1 LPLNDLSDKTIFQ
14 SFYCQEELFMSLMAG
29 KRGVIFGVA
38 NDKSIAW
45 GIAQQLHAAGAELA
59 FTYLNEAL
67 EKRVRPLAGSLGS
80 TIILPCDVG
89 SDEEIA
95 SVFIELERQWGSI
108 DFVVHAVAFA
118 NREDLKNPFSQ
129 TSREGFLLALDISAY
144 SLVAMTRYALPLF
157 KGGGSIVTMSYLGAV
172 MAVPDYNVM
181 GVAKAALE
189 SSVRYLAAEL
199 GQRNIRVNAVSAGPI
214 KTLAASGVGNFKE
227 KLHIMEERSP
237 LRRTVTQE
245 EVGKASLYLLSDLA
259 SGVTGEVHYVDGGF
273 NISAG

>member
-1 LPLNDLSDKTIFQ
+1 
-14 SFYCQEELFMSLMAG
+14 MGLMDG

-45 GIAQQLHAAGAELA
+45 GVAQQLHEAGAEIA
-59 FTYLNEAL
+59 FTYLNDAL
-67 EKRVRPLAGSLGS
+67 EKRVRPLAASLGS
-80 TIILPCDVG
+80 KIILPCDVG
-89 SDEEIA
+89 SDDEIA
-95 SVFIELERQWGSI
+95 AVFKELEQQWGTI

-118 NREDLKNPFSQ
+118 NRDDLKNPFTQ
-129 TSREGFLLALDISAY
+129 TSREGFALAMDISAY
-144 SLVAMTRYALPLF
+144 SLVAMTRFALPLMAN
-157 KGGGSIVTMSYLGAV
+157 GGSIVTMSYLGSM
-172 MAVPDYNVM
+172 MAVPGYNVM

-199 GQRNIRVNAVSAGPI
+199 GSQNIRVNAVSAGPI

-237 LRRTVTQE
+237 LRRTVSQE

-259 SGVTGEVHYVDGGF
+259 SGVTGEIHYVDGGF

>member
-1 LPLNDLSDKTIFQ
+1 
-14 SFYCQEELFMSLMAG
+14 MSMGLMEG

-45 GIAQQLHAAGAELA
+45 GIAQQLHAAGAEIA

-67 EKRVRPLAGSLGS
+67 ERRVRPLAESIGS
-80 TIILPCDVG
+80 TIILPCDVA
-89 SDEEIA
+89 SDADIA
-95 SVFIELERQWGSI
+95 AVFETLGGQWGTI

-118 NREDLKNPFSQ
+118 NREDLKNPFSE
-129 TSREGFLLALDISAY
+129 TSREGFSLAMDISAY
-144 SLVAMTRYALPLF
+144 SLVAITRCAMPLMTA
-157 KGGGSIVTMSYLGAV
+157 GGSIVTMSYLGAM
-172 MAVPDYNVM
+172 MAVPGYNVM

-199 GQRNIRVNAVSAGPI
+199 GVRNIRVNAVSAGPI

-237 LRRTVTQE
+237 LRRTVSQD
-245 EVGKASLYLLSDLA
+245 EVGKASLYLLSDLS
-259 SGVTGEVHYVDGGF
+259 SGVTGEIHYVDGGF

>member
-1 LPLNDLSDKTIFQ
+1 
-14 SFYCQEELFMSLMAG
+14 MGLMDG

-38 NDKSIAW
+38 NEKSIAW
-45 GIAQQLHAAGAELA
+45 GVAQQLHNAGAELA

-67 EKRVRPLAGSLGS
+67 EKRVRPLAESLGS
-80 TIILPCDVG
+80 QVILPCDVG
-89 SDEEIA
+89 SDADIET
-95 SVFIELERQWGSI
+95 VFNTLKQEWGTI

-118 NREDLKNPFSQ
+118 NRDDLKNPFSQ
-129 TSREGFLLALDISAY
+129 TSRDGFRLALDISAF
-144 SLVAMTRYALPLF
+144 SLVAMTRCAVPLMPQD
-157 KGGGSIVTMSYLGAV
+157 GSVVTMSYLGSM
-172 MAVPDYNVM
+172 MAVPGYNVM

-199 GQRNIRVNAVSAGPI
+199 GRQNIRINAISAGPI

-245 EVGKASLYLLSDLA
+245 EVGKASLYLLSELA

-273 NISAG
+273 NISAE

>member
-1 LPLNDLSDKTIFQ
+1 
-14 SFYCQEELFMSLMAG
+14 MGLMDG

-45 GIAQQLHAAGAELA
+45 GVAQQLHAAGAQIA

-67 EKRVRPLAGSLGS
+67 EKRVRPLAEGMGA
-80 TIILPCDVG
+80 TIVLPCDVA
-89 SDEEIA
+89 SDDEIA
-95 SVFIELERQWGSI
+95 GVFKELEKQWGTI

-118 NREDLKNPFSQ
+118 NREDLKNPFTQ
-129 TSREGFLLALDISAY
+129 TSREGFALAMDISAY
-144 SLVAMTRYALPLF
+144 SLVAMTRFAVPLMPT
-157 KGGGSIVTMSYLGAV
+157 GGSIVTMSYLGS
-172 MAVPDYNVM
+172 MLAVPGYNVM

-199 GQRNIRVNAVSAGPI
+199 GERNIRVNAVSAGPI

-237 LRRTVTQE
+237 LRRTVNQE
-245 EVGKASLYLLSDLA
+245 EVGKASLYLLSDLS
-259 SGVTGEVHYVDGGF
+259 SGVTGEIHYVDGGF
-273 NISAG
+273 NISAA